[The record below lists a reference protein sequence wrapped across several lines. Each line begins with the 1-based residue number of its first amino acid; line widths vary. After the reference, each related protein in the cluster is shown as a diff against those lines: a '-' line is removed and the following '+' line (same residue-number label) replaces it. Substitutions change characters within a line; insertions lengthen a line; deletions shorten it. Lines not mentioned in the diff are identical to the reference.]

1 MSQVPHSANDAY
13 KVRGMGLVS
22 DSRISV
28 LNLYVSFPMLLLGRK
43 TCFPAALMNLGCS
56 MEEKAAPRNNGISK
70 HLLSCLA
77 ASLVLVAP
85 PSQVPMYTNI
95 PSSDARTLIRKENSE
110 SKAAYATIFRDAL
123 SLLTRLFLQ
132 TPLPSR
138 ACARL
143 QWWRPSTRVPFL

>member
-1 MSQVPHSANDAY
+1 MFLHT
-13 KVRGMGLVS
+13 KLRGTGLVS
-22 DSRISV
+22 DSRILV
-28 LNLYVSFPMLLLGRK
+28 LINLYVSFPMLLLGRK
-43 TCFPAALMNLGCS
+43 TCFPAARMDFRCS
-56 MEEKAAPRNNGISK
+56 MEEKVPPRNTAISK

-85 PSQVPMYTNI
+85 PSQVPMHTNL
-95 PSSDARTLIRKENSE
+95 PSSGARTPIRKENSE
-110 SKAAYATIFRDAL
+110 SNAAYATIFRDAL

-143 QWWRPSTRVPFL
+143 QWWRPSTKVLFL